1 MRKLL
6 LVLSLL
12 VLVCVV
18 HAETPFAISADET
31 LCISTRVP
39 DFIGL
44 HLDRVLERHDDVQG
58 GDDLGFGYDG
68 GFDSTSLETMRNP
81 EYYVYIDNAP
91 DQSGG
96 PTYHWYDISD
106 GHEITFGGPDDHVT
120 SVPLD
125 GNFDF
130 YNNTRYGSGGS
141 YSHVYVSTNFLIGF
155 ESMYYNDG
163 SYTDYANRPLPSEG
177 TLYPPHAFFVPF
189 WDDGVKLENSH
200 CYYKSVGN
208 LFIISWNDWG
218 IRGYE
223 DLNDGTIS
231 LQVVLNMTS
240 YEIRVNYKDTTV
252 PGTAHDNGGSA
263 TIGAEDKRGLLGFMY
278 SYMDDVNLSA
288 RDNMALAVFVY
299 TQPNNFNLGDPGGN
313 DPDSDG
319 AYEVEQGDPYGPFSW
334 SASSQNNPYGP
345 SQIAYSVELWED
357 MQAADRII
365 SPEVVVGWDEGIK
378 FQATTTSTSYT
389 IDTSTLL
396 PVPYDRPDG
405 EDSDKTVTCEH
416 YQLAVFATDGWG
428 YTESTNTDAPGGP
441 EYHYW
446 LDVTEPPR
454 LPDADITDTTW
465 GTIKAS
471 F

>member
-18 HAETPFAISADET
+18 HAESPFSISADST
-31 LCISTRVP
+31 LCISTHVP
-39 DFIGL
+39 DFLGL
-44 HLDRVLERHDDVQG
+44 NLDRFLERHDDVQG
-58 GDDLGFGYDG
+58 GDDVGSVHDA
-68 GFDSTSLETMRNP
+68 DWDKDSLEMMRNP

-96 PTYHWYDISD
+96 PTYNWYDISD
-106 GHEITFGGPDDHVT
+106 GTEINFGGPDDSVASVT
-120 SVPLD
+120 LP

-130 YNNTRYGSGGS
+130 YNNSKFGSGGT
-141 YSHVYVSTNFLIGF
+141 YSRVYVSTNFLLGF
-155 ESMYYNDG
+155 ESQYYNDG
-163 SYTDYANRPLPSEG
+163 SYADYANRPLPTEG
-177 TLYPPHAFFVPF
+177 SPYPPHGFFAPF

-200 CYYKSVGN
+200 CYYKSVGGN
-208 LFIISWNDWG
+208 FVISWNDWG

-223 DLNDGTIS
+223 DLVDGTVS
-231 LQVVLNMTS
+231 LQVVLNMTT
-240 YEIRVNYKDTTV
+240 YELKVNYKDTSV
-252 PGTAHDNGGSA
+252 PGTAHDDGGSA
-263 TIGAEDKRGLLGFMY
+263 TVGVEGKHGVLGFMY
-278 SYMDDVNLSA
+278 SYMDKVNLSNA
-288 RDNMALAVFVY
+288 DSLVVFVY
-299 TQPNNFNLGDPGGN
+299 AQPNNFNMGDPGGS

-319 AYEVEQGDPYGPFSW
+319 AYEVAQGDNYGPFSW

-357 MQAADRII
+357 LEVADRLIYPDI
-365 SPEVVVGWDEGIK
+365 VVGWDENIK
-378 FQATTTSTSYT
+378 FQATTHSTSYT

-405 EDSDKTVTCEH
+405 EDSTKTVTCEH

-428 YTESTNTDAPGGP
+428 YTESTNTAAPGGTDH
-441 EYHYW
+441 HYW
-446 LDVTEPPR
+446 LDVTEPVR
-454 LPDADITDTTW
+454 LPDADITETTW
-465 GTIKAS
+465 GAIKAS

>member
-12 VLVCVV
+12 ALVCVA
-18 HAETPFAISADET
+18 HAESPFSISADST

-39 DFIGL
+39 DFLGL
-44 HLDRVLERHDDVQG
+44 HLDRFLERPDDVQG

-68 GFDSTSLETMRNP
+68 DWDSGSLETMRNP

-96 PTYHWYDISD
+96 PSYTWYDISD
-106 GHEITFGGPDDHVT
+106 GTEINFSGPDDQVVSVT
-120 SVPLD
+120 LPGS
-125 GNFDF
+125 FDF
-130 YNNTRYGSGGS
+130 YNNSRYGSGDT
-141 YSHVYVSTNFLIGF
+141 YSHVYVSTNFLVGF
-155 ESMYYNDG
+155 ESAYYSDG
-163 SYTDYANRPLPSEG
+163 SYADYANRPLPAEG
-177 TLYPPHAFFVPF
+177 SLYNPHGFIAPF
-189 WDDGVKLENSH
+189 WDDGVRLENSH

-208 LFIISWNDWG
+208 LFVISWNDWG

-223 DLNDGTIS
+223 NLVDGTVS

-240 YEIRVNYKDTTV
+240 YEMKVNYKDTTV

-263 TIGAEDKRGLLGFMY
+263 TVGVEDKRGLLGFIY

-288 RDNMALAVFVY
+288 ADALAIFVY
-299 TQPNNFNLGDPGGN
+299 TQPDNFNLGDPGGS

-319 AYEVEQGDPYGPFSW
+319 AYEVEQGYPYGPFSW

-357 MQAADRII
+357 LREADRLI
-365 SPEVVVGWDEGIK
+365 SPDVVVGWDEGIK

-396 PVPYDRPDG
+396 PVPYTRPNG
-405 EDSDKTVTCEH
+405 EDSSQDEICDH

-446 LDVTEPPR
+446 LDVTEPTL
-454 LPDADITDTTW
+454 LPNADITETTW
-465 GTIKAS
+465 GVVKAS